1 MTSRKKFIESHG
13 ATCRNWNWSWSFVNH
28 EKKFVIFG
36 LWDTHHDG
44 LIYSLNWKGK
54 GSKQSLEHI
63 KLIEEQG
70 YQLKTFSMQHYVNDE
85 GKTVIKSFEP
95 KLEDK
100 QLIATPDKWYA
111 ASENQQTDLKIP
123 EEVKTPEK
131 YIEGATTTV
140 SINAYER
147 NPKARAK
154 CISHYGCQCYV
165 CEFDFK
171 AVYGDI
177 GKDFIHVHHEVPLA
191 NIKQEYEVDPI
202 KDLKPLC
209 PNCHAIIHRT
219 HPPLAVDKLI
229 KILRRE

>member
-1 MTSRKKFIESHG
+1 MKLS
-13 ATCRNWNWSWSFVNH
+13 VN
-28 EKKFVIFG
+28 
-36 LWDTHHDG
+36 
-44 LIYSLNWKGK
+44 NKGK
-54 GSKQSLEHI
+54 TI
-63 KLIEEQG
+63 
-70 YQLKTFSMQHYVNDE
+70 
-85 GKTVIKSFEP
+85 IKSFEP
-95 KLEDK
+95 ELEDK
-100 QLIATPDKWYA
+100 QLIATPYKWYA
-111 ASENQQTDLKIP
+111 VSGSQQTDLKIP
-123 EEVKTPEK
+123 EEVKTPEI

-165 CEFDFK
+165 CDFDFK

-191 NIKQEYEVDPI
+191 DIKQEYEVDPI

-229 KILRRE
+229 KILSRDQYSQ